1 MHLIP
6 SAFFALNRR
15 ERAFIIAAIE
25 IRVEKEKEKQK
36 RRERKKKK
44 RKLRIPQ
51 KEQTQ
56 ELQNILKDID
66 EKIAR
71 VDVYLLSKE
80 CEDKEEENHL

>member
-1 MHLIP
+1 MNDYEWEALIEETP
-6 SAFFALNRR
+6 EKMESPT
-15 ERAFIIAAIE
+15 IYIKK
-25 IRVEKEKEKQK
+25 EKEKEKQK